1 MLGELYKPRGLA
13 LETASA
19 VLEVKNPYALNVALG
34 CSNGCKYCYVPR
46 LTRRAKNSQVRLP
59 QESPIDLVRH
69 QLKTE
74 RRFHWTSDIGVF
86 LSFLT
91 DPFLLEAHT
100 TKFTTDDLI
109 YTLARDYGIRV
120 ATLSK
125 LATPRL
131 SGTRVGMTI
140 VSLDDEFW
148 QKYEPNTTPPEARL
162 VSLHTRKEEF
172 GDYVWV
178 SMEPYPPSA
187 IYKQDFESLLKA
199 LKFVDLIVFGKW
211 NYDARARTEKARQE
225 YAEEVGVLVD
235 FSRKNGVRLHVKSDT
250 MAFAH
255 PDRED
260 PRTTRDAVWNEYE

>member
-1 MLGELYKPRGLA
+1 MLGEIYKPKGLA

-46 LTRRAKNSQVRLP
+46 FTHRAKNNCQVRLP
-59 QESPIDLVRH
+59 QKPPIDLARR
-69 QLKTE
+69 QLETE
-74 RRFHWTSDIGVF
+74 PLFHWTSDIGVF

-91 DPFLLEAHT
+91 DPFLPEAHT
-100 TKFTTDDLI
+100 RKFTTDDLI
-109 YTLARDYGIRV
+109 RMLIRDYGIRV

-125 LATPRL
+125 LATPGL
-131 SGTRVGMTI
+131 SGARVGMTI

-162 VSLHTRKEEF
+162 VSLHTKKKEF

-187 IYKQDFESLLKA
+187 IYKQNLKA
-199 LKFVDLIVFGKW
+199 LLEELAFVDLIVFGKW
-211 NYDARARTEKARQE
+211 NYNKRARTEEARRE
-225 YAEEVGVLVD
+225 YAENVDVLTD
-235 FSRKNGVRLHVKSDT
+235 FCKEQDIRLYVKSDT
-250 MAFAH
+250 MAFAY
-255 PDRED
+255 PDRKD
-260 PRTTRDAVWNEYE
+260 PHETLPWNEYE